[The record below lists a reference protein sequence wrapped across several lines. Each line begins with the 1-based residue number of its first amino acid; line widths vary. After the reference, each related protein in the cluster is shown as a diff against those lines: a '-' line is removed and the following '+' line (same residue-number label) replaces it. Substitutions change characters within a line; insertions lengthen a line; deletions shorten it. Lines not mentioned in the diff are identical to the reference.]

1 MKYKGRP
8 SGFLFFFYAQA
19 QTFFEWFP
27 RNLNC

>member
-8 SGFLFFFYAQA
+8 SGFLFFYAQA